1 MASRADERSCSREL
15 DDDALAK
22 LANAVAELN
31 PQPRERR
38 WVSLSFAITD
48 AVWSI
53 GADYDAVVVPLVR
66 KKLAAKF
73 GVDLPTMPATDPIGD
88 DPVPVTLLTE
98 MSVEE
103 LTALTNRQRTSTRGG
118 IMKADAVLRYARIF
132 TDHGVTTMRD
142 AIELF
147 DDTPRFDAIDSALRQ
162 VPGEGGDGVRRGY
175 LWMIIGKDDLIKPDR
190 MVLRWL
196 DHQGV
201 TADPSRARRIVEQL
215 ISEVTRKLGR
225 AVSAWEI
232 DHAMW
237 NAGRAL
243 KQRRGRRA
251 SRGAT

>member
-1 MASRADERSCSREL
+1 MAPRLDEWSSDAEL
-15 DDDALAK
+15 DRA
-22 LANAVAELN
+22 AVAMLVDAVVALN

-53 GADYDAVVVPLVR
+53 SADYDAVVVPLVR

-73 GVDLPTMPATDPIGD
+73 GVDQPTMPAMDPIGD
-88 DPVPVTLLTE
+88 DPLPLTSLTE
-98 MSVEE
+98 LSVEE

-118 IMKADAVLRYARIF
+118 VLKSDAVLRYARIF

-147 DDTPRFDAIDSALRQ
+147 DDTARFDAVDSALRE
-162 VPGEGGDGVRRGY
+162 VPGEGGEGVRRGY

-201 TADPSRARRIVEQL
+201 AADPSRARRIVEQL
-215 ISEVTRKLGR
+215 IPGVSRELGR
-225 AVSAWEI
+225 PVSAWEI

-243 KQRRGRRA
+243 KQRRGRRN

>member
-1 MASRADERSCSREL
+1 MAARPDERSSDAEL
-15 DDDALAK
+15 DRAALAV
-22 LANAVAELN
+22 LVDAVVALN

-38 WVSLSFAITD
+38 WVSLTFAITD

-53 GADYDAVVVPLVR
+53 SADYDAVVVPLVR
-66 KKLAAKF
+66 RKLAAKF
-73 GVDLPTMPATDPIGD
+73 GVDQPTMPATDPIGD

-98 MSVEE
+98 LSLEE

-118 IMKADAVLRYARIF
+118 ILKADAVLRYARIF

-147 DDTPRFDAIDSALRQ
+147 GDTPRFDAIDSTLRQ

-196 DHQGV
+196 DHEGV

-215 ISEVTRKLGR
+215 IPEVSRNLDR
-225 AVSAWEI
+225 PVSAWEI

>member
-1 MASRADERSCSREL
+1 MTSKSTETPFNAEL
-15 DDDALAK
+15 DGAAFATLLDAV
-22 LANAVAELN
+22 VALN

-38 WVSLSFAITD
+38 WGSLSFAITD

-53 GADYDAVVVPLVR
+53 SADYDAVVVPLVR
-66 KKLAAKF
+66 NKLAAKF
-73 GVDLPTMPATDPIGD
+73 GVDQPTMPATDPIGD
-88 DPVPVTLLTE
+88 DPLPLTALTE
-98 MSVEE
+98 LSVEE

-118 IMKADAVLRYARIF
+118 ILKADAVLRYARIF

-147 DDTPRFDAIDSALRQ
+147 DETPRFDAIDSALRQ

-190 MVLRWL
+190 MVLCWL

-215 ISEVTRKLGR
+215 IPEVTRKLGR
-225 AVSAWEI
+225 PVSAWEI

-237 NAGRAL
+237 SAGRAL

>member
-1 MASRADERSCSREL
+1 MASGPDDRSSDDEL
-15 DDDALAK
+15 DVVALAK
-22 LANAVAELN
+22 LVDAVVALN
-31 PQPRERR
+31 SQPRERR

-53 GADYDAVVVPLVR
+53 SADYDAVVVPLVR
-66 KKLAAKF
+66 KKLAVRF
-73 GVDLPTMPATDPIGD
+73 GVDQPTRPATDPIGD
-88 DPVPVTLLTE
+88 DPLPLTSLTE
-98 MSVEE
+98 LSVEE

-118 IMKADAVLRYARIF
+118 IVKADAVLRYARIF
-132 TDHGVTTMRD
+132 TDHGVTTMGD

-147 DDTPRFDAIDSALRQ
+147 DDTARFDAVDSALRK

-175 LWMIIGKDDLIKPDR
+175 LWMIVGKDDLIKPDR

-201 TADPSRARRIVEQL
+201 TADPSSARRIVEQL
-215 ISEVTRKLGR
+215 IPEVTRELGR

>member
-1 MASRADERSCSREL
+1 MLSKFSQGQFREGL
-15 DDDALAK
+15 DDAALDKLVDAV
-22 LANAVAELN
+22 VALN

-53 GADYDAVVVPLVR
+53 SADYNAVVVPLVR

-73 GVDLPTMPATDPIGD
+73 GVDQPTVPAKDPIGE
-88 DPVPVTLLTE
+88 DPLPLTSLTE

-118 IMKADAVLRYARIF
+118 ILKADAVLRYARIF
-132 TDHGVTTMRD
+132 TDHRVATMSD

-147 DDTPRFDAIDSALRQ
+147 DDSTRFDAIDSALRQ

-201 TADPSRARRIVEQL
+201 TADPSRARRIVEQ
-215 ISEVTRKLGR
+215 IIPEVSRKLGR
-225 AVSAWEI
+225 AVSAWDI

-243 KQRRGRRA
+243 KQRRGRRNG
-251 SRGAT
+251 RGAT

>member
-1 MASRADERSCSREL
+1 MAPRPDTRSSDVEL
-15 DDDALAK
+15 DRAALAM
-22 LANAVAELN
+22 LVDAVIALN
-31 PQPRERR
+31 PQPREHR

-53 GADYDAVVVPLVR
+53 SADYDAVVVPLVR

-73 GVDLPTMPATDPIGD
+73 GVDQPTMPATDPIGD
-88 DPVPVTLLTE
+88 DPVPVTLLTGL
-98 MSVEE
+98 SVEE

-118 IMKADAVLRYARIF
+118 ILKADAVLRYARIF

-162 VPGEGGDGVRRGY
+162 IPGEGGDGVRRGY

-201 TADPSRARRIVEQL
+201 AADPSRARRIVEQL
-215 ISEVTRKLGR
+215 LPEVTRKLGR

-243 KQRRGRRA
+243 KQRRGRR
-251 SRGAT
+251 SGRGAI

>member
-1 MASRADERSCSREL
+1 MAPSAHEWTSKAEL
-15 DDDALAK
+15 NSAALAA
-22 LANAVAELN
+22 LVDAVVALN

-53 GADYDAVVVPLVR
+53 SADYDAVVVPLVR
-66 KKLAAKF
+66 KRLAAKF
-73 GVDLPTMPATDPIGD
+73 GVDQPTMPATDPIGD

-118 IMKADAVLRYARIF
+118 ILKADAVLRYVRIF

-175 LWMIIGKDDLIKPDR
+175 LWMIIGKGGLIKPDR

-215 ISEVTRKLGR
+215 IPEVTRKLGR

>member
-1 MASRADERSCSREL
+1 MALRPDKRSSDFEL
-15 DDDALAK
+15 DRAALAM
-22 LANAVAELN
+22 LVDAVVALN

-53 GADYDAVVVPLVR
+53 SADYDAVVVPLVR

-73 GVDLPTMPATDPIGD
+73 GVDQPTMPPMDPIGD
-88 DPVPVTLLTE
+88 DPLPLTSLAE
-98 MSVEE
+98 LSVEE

-118 IMKADAVLRYARIF
+118 ILKSDAVLRYARIF
-132 TDHGVTTMRD
+132 TDHNVATMRD

-147 DDTPRFDAIDSALRQ
+147 DDTPRFDAINSALRQ

-196 DHQGV
+196 DHQDV

-215 ISEVTRKLGR
+215 IPEVSRNLGR
-225 AVSAWEI
+225 PVSAWEI

>member
-1 MASRADERSCSREL
+1 MASKSNEGSSSGEL
-15 DDDALAK
+15 NSAALHK
-22 LANAVAELN
+22 LVDGVVALN

-53 GADYDAVVVPLVR
+53 SADYDAVVVPLVR
-66 KKLAAKF
+66 KKLAVRF
-73 GVDLPTMPATDPIGD
+73 GVDQPTMPATDPIGD
-88 DPVPVTLLTE
+88 DPLPLTSLTE
-98 MSVEE
+98 LSVEE

-118 IMKADAVLRYARIF
+118 ILKADAVLRYARIF
-132 TDHGVTTMRD
+132 SDHGVATMCE

-147 DDTPRFDAIDSALRQ
+147 NDTPRFDAVDSALRQ
-162 VPGEGGDGVRRGY
+162 VPGEGGEGVRRGY
-175 LWMIIGKDDLIKPDR
+175 LWMILGKDDLIKPDR

-196 DHQGV
+196 DHHGF

-215 ISEVTRKLGR
+215 IPEVTRKLGR
-225 AVSAWEI
+225 DVSAWEI

-243 KQRRGRRA
+243 KQRRGRRN
-251 SRGAT
+251 SRGAA

>member
-1 MASRADERSCSREL
+1 MASRPDKQSSNDEL
-15 DDDALAK
+15 DDAVLAEMVDAVV
-22 LANAVAELN
+22 AVN

-53 GADYDAVVVPLVR
+53 SADYDAVVVPLVR

-73 GVDLPTMPATDPIGD
+73 GVDQPTMPATDPIGD

-98 MSVEE
+98 LSVEE
-103 LTALTNRQRTSTRGG
+103 LTVLTNRQRTSTRGG
-118 IMKADAVLRYARIF
+118 ILKADAVLRYARIF

-147 DDTPRFDAIDSALRQ
+147 NDAPRFDAIDSALRQ

-196 DHQGV
+196 DYQGV

-215 ISEVTRKLGR
+215 LPEVTRKLDR
-225 AVSAWEI
+225 PISAWEI

-243 KQRRGRRA
+243 KQRRSRRS

>member
-1 MASRADERSCSREL
+1 MASRPDERSSNDEL
-15 DDDALAK
+15 DDAML
-22 LANAVAELN
+22 AELGDAVVALN
-31 PQPRERR
+31 PRPRERR

-53 GADYDAVVVPLVR
+53 TADYDAVVVPLVR
-66 KKLAAKF
+66 KKIAAKF
-73 GVDLPTMPATDPIGD
+73 GVDQPTMPATDPIGD
-88 DPVPVTLLTE
+88 DPLPLTSLAE
-98 MSVEE
+98 LSVEE

-118 IMKADAVLRYARIF
+118 ILKADAVLRYTRIF

-147 DDTPRFDAIDSALRQ
+147 DDTPGFNAIDSALRQ
-162 VPGEGGDGVRRGY
+162 VPGEGGDGIRRGY
-175 LWMIIGKDDLIKPDR
+175 LWMIIGRDDLIKPDR

-196 DHQGV
+196 DHHGV

-215 ISEVTRKLGR
+215 TPEVARKLGR
-225 AVSAWEI
+225 DVSAWEI

-243 KQRRGRRA
+243 KQLRGHRI
-251 SRGAT
+251 SRGAI